1 MKKDTSHLTQARFG
15 VPTAL
20 SAPRTAYFLDLDNLV
35 GTGRP
40 TRRQIEEFFLAFEE
54 AYDPGPGDQVYCAGT
69 RTSAAWAGFARPGY
83 LTRSGV
89 GRDGADRRLLDLADP
104 AWLST
109 RFGRVVI
116 GSGDGIFAGLVDEL
130 RMAGLQVELVTGRGF
145 LHQSLYR
152 SVAPREAGAPTPR
165 THLALAA

>member
-1 MKKDTSHLTQARFG
+1 M
-15 VPTAL
+15 TA
-20 SAPRTAYFLDLDNLV
+20 RTAYFLDLDNLAGSGQPSKEQV
-35 GTGRP
+35 
-40 TRRQIEEFFLAFEE
+40 EEVLESFESDFQP
-54 AYDPGPGDQVYCAGT
+54 DPSDQVFCFGT
-69 RTSAAWAGFARPGY
+69 HTSAMWAGFARPGY
-83 LTRSGV
+83 VTRSGV

-130 RMAGLQVELVTGRGF
+130 RMAGLEVELMTGRGF

-152 SVAPREAGAPTPR
+152 SVAPGEAGAPTPR